1 MIKRPERTASGVA
14 KRFGLLA
21 LIATVLVAL
30 LGFLAPTASAS
41 PTFHPQTRVA
51 AIEQPTGQ
59 LVAPHSLVLAVQG
72 RERAPNY
79 DRSAT
84 GSSVAAE
91 EGTGATVGPGGGIG
105 PGAASVNDP
114 AYLSRGPWE
123 LTQDGASAVV
133 RGGPFNSPF
142 YESASDGTWWTRDLA
157 GHGGSAFKV
166 YESTSTGLQWI
177 TDADQCGDYITGKWK
192 GGTGYFIPWSQ
203 LAGR

>member
-1 MIKRPERTASGVA
+1 VIKRPERTASGVA

-91 EGTGATVGPGGGIG
+91 DEGATSEELQQTAHGLERSLDPSRL
-105 PGAASVNDP
+105 SVAEQQNVI
-114 AYLSRGPWE
+114 ANA
-123 LTQDGASAVV
+123 TQEFTQG
-133 RGGPFNSPF
+133 
-142 YESASDGTWWTRDLA
+142 ESANVYVQQIGDRYNVVVQGQNGVITNLKGVSGSSLNRLA
-157 GHGGSAFKV
+157 SNYG
-166 YESTSTGLQWI
+166 WI
-177 TDADQCGDYITGKWK
+177 PK
-192 GGTGYFIPWSQ
+192 
-203 LAGR
+203 